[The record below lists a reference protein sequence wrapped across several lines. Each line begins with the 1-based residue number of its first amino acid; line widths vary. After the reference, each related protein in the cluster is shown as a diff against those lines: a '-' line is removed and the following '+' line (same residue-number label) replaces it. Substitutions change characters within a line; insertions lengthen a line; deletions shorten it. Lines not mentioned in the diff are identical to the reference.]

1 MPIRLLPYHV
11 FADYEEDDDVVDA
24 TGGGSSSSSVATAT
38 ENSSSQKWED
48 HMAVTVEGFLEVFE
62 KQVLTFNVMNQQ
74 RAAGLNRAE
83 EQLILARA
91 LYEDERWQVERLRAA
106 LVQHQQREHQREQQE
121 AARARMALAQAQAQ
135 AQAAA
140 GAWPAAQP
148 AASWHALAAAA
159 HGEGGSRGQAQAP

>member
-1 MPIRLLPYHV
+1 MTNNLLHPHPMPIRLLPYHV

-24 TGGGSSSSSVATAT
+24 TGGGGGSSSSSVATAT

-83 EQLILARA
+83 EQLILERA
-91 LYEDERWQVERLRAA
+91 LYEDERSQVERLRAA

-121 AARARMALAQAQAQ
+121 AARA
-135 AQAAA
+135 
-140 GAWPAAQP
+140 
-148 AASWHALAAAA
+148 
-159 HGEGGSRGQAQAP
+159 